1 MEVVCG
7 GEGDPECKKMREVE
21 VVCGYLAT
29 KLYSLGLGCVI
40 QKVVP
45 NYGAP
50 RCEPCGLSLCVA
62 QQHPYSTQ
70 LSTNPVSKGFPGP
83 SYPS

>member
-40 QKVVP
+40 QSRPKL
-45 NYGAP
+45 
-50 RCEPCGLSLCVA
+50 R
-62 QQHPYSTQ
+62 
-70 LSTNPVSKGFPGP
+70 GP
-83 SYPS
+83 AMRA